1 MKLSDFDRVCYERK
15 LGDNNYMNEL
25 QAEKEAI
32 RTNVLNA
39 RDVMSSDQ
47 RVRESM
53 KMCES
58 IIASTPYQRANTVL
72 AYASFGSEFD
82 TSFLLQRAL
91 TDTQTDKKN
100 LVMPRVNK
108 DAQQLQLH
116 RVHHLDELVAGDWGI
131 REPHAD
137 AKIILPS
144 EIDFILV
151 PGVAFDSAGFRIGYG
166 KGFYDKL
173 LCLVNPISTRLSAAF
188 DCQIVDAVPNEI
200 HDERVDI
207 IITPTRKILISHDRK
222 TH

>member
-1 MKLSDFDRVCYERK
+1 MKLSDFDRACYERK

-25 QAEKEAI
+25 QTEKKAI
-32 RTNVLNA
+32 RTSVLNA
-39 RDVMSSDQ
+39 RDAMSMDQ
-47 RVRESM
+47 RVRESI

-58 IIASTPYQRANTVL
+58 IITSTPYQRATNVL

-82 TSFLLQRAL
+82 TSFLLQRVL
-91 TDTQTDKKN
+91 TDKKN
-100 LVMPRVNK
+100 LVMPRVDK
-108 DAQQLQLH
+108 DMQQLQLH
-116 RVHHLDELVAGDWGI
+116 QVNHLDELIAGVWDI

-137 AKIILPS
+137 AKIILPNN
-144 EIDFILV
+144 IDFILV

-173 LCLVNPISTRLSAAF
+173 LHSVNPISTRLSAAF

-207 IITPTRKILISHDRK
+207 IITPTQKILISHDRK
-222 TH
+222 NH